1 MYVKKLKR
9 KCSVRGCKCTDTY
22 AISLT
27 REIGNSV
34 IVCKSCL
41 EKAVKA
47 VEDFK
52 PAQETDVKAAGIP
65 ALFFNSTANAPEE
78 PVTEEPVTEEPVT
91 EEPVTD
97 DTATTPA
104 DVTEFKCP
112 YCGQVCKSE
121 IGLQSHIRAKHKD
134 EAEA

>member
-47 VEDFK
+47 VEGFK

-65 ALFFNSTANAPEE
+65 ALFFNSTANAPVEPVE
-78 PVTEEPVTEEPVT
+78 PVTEEPAETPAETE
-91 EEPVTD
+91 TD

>member
-78 PVTEEPVTEEPVT
+78 PVTEEPVT
-91 EEPVTD
+91 D